1 MHWCNDGIVPRL
13 CAIVAFKKY
22 GDKIYGK
29 RVMSN
34 SLKPTKQT
42 NDFTITTVLNK
53 CTYNNSNRKSKHEL
67 KKPNP
72 F

>member
-1 MHWCNDGIVPRL
+1 
-13 CAIVAFKKY
+13 
-22 GDKIYGK
+22 
-29 RVMSN
+29 MSN
-34 SLKPTKQT
+34 SLKPNKQT